1 MNIGINIFIFFVAV
15 FLDGIAFGLI
25 FFYDT
30 ILMVFIFL
38 LMHIVASIIIT
49 LFVYKG
55 LPKRYKYPKKLA
67 YFFVFSFVFFIPFIS
82 HIGFF
87 IFNIVFSKHKIK
99 EEFIFNQLEIEKIL
113 IMDEIQYVKRFFGEE
128 GVAAYIKNKKLNPD
142 LRLKAFLIISE
153 IINPLNM
160 EFLKLGLSDN
170 VDEIRMLSFAIISRV
185 EKQLNDEIYELS
197 KNENEENRLKMAK
210 LYWEFIYLNLADEIF
225 QKIIINKILDLL
237 KENSSKEAKMLY
249 LKIYLLEQDFLKI
262 KSLLSEMEENKE
274 TAPYFMELAY
284 YEKDFKRLK
293 ELIKKYPEIKYIP
306 KFYPLY
312 RLWNE
317 DN

>member
-1 MNIGINIFIFFVAV
+1 MNIGINVFAFFIAM
-15 FLDGIAFGLI
+15 FLDSIAFMLI

-30 ILMVFIFL
+30 ILMFFMFL
-38 LMHIVASIIIT
+38 IMHIIASIIIT
-49 LFVYKG
+49 IFIYTG
-55 LPKRYKYPKKLA
+55 LPSRYKYPRKLA

-87 IFNIVFSKHKIK
+87 VFNTLFAKHKVK
-99 EEFIFNQLEIEKIL
+99 EEFIPNQLEIEKIL
-113 IMDEIQYVKRFFGEE
+113 IMDEVQYVKRFFGEG
-128 GVAAYIKNKKLNPD
+128 GVAAYIKNKKLNSD

-153 IINPLNM
+153 MISPLNM
-160 EFLKLGLSDN
+160 KLLKLGLADP
-170 VDEIRMLSFAIISRV
+170 VDEIRMLSFAIISRI
-185 EKQLNDEIYELS
+185 EKQINDEIYELS
-197 KNENEENRLKMAK
+197 KSDNEENRLKIAK
-210 LYWEFIYLNLADEIF
+210 LYWEFIYLNLTDEVF

-237 KENSSKEAKMLY
+237 RGNNSKDAKMLY
-249 LKIYLLEQDFLKI
+249 LKIYLLEQDFVRI
-262 KSLLSEMEENKE
+262 KFLLSQMEENKE

-284 YEKDFKRLK
+284 YERDFKRLK
-293 ELIKKYPEIKYIP
+293 ELMKKYPEIQYIP